1 MKRTTSKA
9 KEDPPLCS
17 YPIANTTFY
26 SKMLYYM
33 QFNMLQMGKLVRNTS
48 ELIELHIFLP
58 RLNRL
63 LNV

>member
-33 QFNMLQMGKLVRNTS
+33 QFNMLQMGKWFAILVQ
-48 ELIELHIFLP
+48 LIELYILLP
-58 RLNRL
+58 RLNCL
-63 LNV
+63 VNV